1 MRSSRLWTAIFAL
14 TLALAAAWWW
24 APAEFAQ
31 AQAWVAAQWR
41 GWAGSEPGPVFRHT
55 DAQGRVI
62 YSDRAPASGAA
73 PAELPPLTVMP
84 PVPVAPPKSPAVN
97 PTEALQQDRARLAE
111 EARQLK
117 DQRTERLIQSGSTE
131 GKAPSSAP

>member
-1 MRSSRLWTAIFAL
+1 MRASSLWKALAAL

-24 APAEFAQ
+24 APTQFAQ

-41 GWAGSEPGPVFRHT
+41 GWTGGEPAPVFRHT
-55 DAQGRVI
+55 YAQGRVL

-73 PAELPPLTVMP
+73 AAELPPLTVMP
-84 PVPVAPPKSPAVN
+84 PVPVAPPKLPAGN
-97 PTEALQQDRARLAE
+97 PAEALQDDRARMAE

-117 DQRTERLIQSGSTE
+117 DQRMERLIQSGSTE
-131 GKAPSSAP
+131 QQTAPSQ